1 VVSSREFV
9 SVRAHLLEIVKRM
22 TCVEKRVVLHFP
34 GFEPLDAAAHRGR
47 YERSAKQ
54 SASAWDYAVE
64 TGELQSFGMAPY
76 FDVWTSGADW
86 KTLSRVHILDH
97 NDLVGR
103 LNGRNFFIRLVQ
115 GYLAAARIAVGGG
128 LLGYFRHAWRF
139 GLFFIFPFLLMLIG
153 LALSAAIAILPVEA
167 RFPPWHL
174 LWSVPAAIVFFKFAF
189 LPFAGRFH
197 TLHLFADWE
206 LAVAMAGLN
215 RLSAEQWIEAC
226 AVSARRALD
235 EPADEYLISSH
246 SMGSSVAVH
255 VIGLLLEREPE
266 LFAGKRIVF
275 ASLGSAVLQCA
286 LLRSATT
293 LRSRV
298 GLLARCRNIHWI
310 DVQCLTD
317 AIHFYKARVVE
328 VCGHKSAPQ
337 AAITAVRFKTM
348 LTEEHYRK
356 IRRDF
361 LRVHRQYVLGPDVR
375 AAFDFTLMTAG
386 PLPASAFATFS
397 RANMPSLT
405 FAGPATQERVVS
417 VGG

>member
-1 VVSSREFV
+1 MSSPNQ
-9 SVRAHLLEIVKRM
+9 SPAASILLEPIKRM

-34 GFEPLDAAAHRGR
+34 GFEPLDAAAHRAR

-54 SASAWDYAVE
+54 SAAAWDYSVATE
-64 TGELQSFGMAPY
+64 ELQPFGMAPY
-76 FDVWTSGADW
+76 FDVWTSGTDW
-86 KTLSRVHILDH
+86 KTLSRVHVLDH
-97 NDLVGR
+97 NDLVAR
-103 LNGRNFFIRLVQ
+103 LNGRNLFVRMVE
-115 GYLAAARIAVGGG
+115 GYIAAGRIAIGGG
-128 LLGYFRHAWRF
+128 LFGYFRHAWRF

-153 LALSAAIAILPVEA
+153 LLLSAAIAALPIEA
-167 RFPPWHL
+167 NVSALHL
-174 LWSVPAAIVFFKFAF
+174 LWSIPAAIAFFKFAF
-189 LPFAGRFH
+189 LPFSARFH

-206 LAVAMAGLN
+206 LAVAMAGLR
-215 RLSAEQWIEAC
+215 RLNAEQWIESC
-226 AVSARRALD
+226 AISARRALD
-235 EPADEYLISSH
+235 EAADEYVISSH
-246 SMGSSVAVH
+246 SMGSSVAAQ

-266 LFAGKRIVF
+266 LFAGKRVVF
-275 ASLGSAVLQCA
+275 ASLGSAILQCA
-286 LLRSATT
+286 LLRSAAT

-298 GLLARCRNIHWI
+298 GLLAHCKDIHWV
-310 DVQCLTD
+310 DVHCLTD

-328 VCGHKSAPQ
+328 VCGHRNAPQ

-348 LTEEHYRK
+348 LTDEHYRK

-405 FAGPATQERVVS
+405 FVGSATQDCVVS
-417 VGG
+417 VGC